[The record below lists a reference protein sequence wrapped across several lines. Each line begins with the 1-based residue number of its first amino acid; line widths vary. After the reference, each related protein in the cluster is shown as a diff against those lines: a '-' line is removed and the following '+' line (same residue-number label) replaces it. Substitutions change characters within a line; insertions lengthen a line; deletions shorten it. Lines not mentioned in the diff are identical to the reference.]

1 MAPTEESILSNFLLS
16 PAPLP
21 TVLSLQ
27 KFTELFP
34 KRLRGHPHIRTLYR
48 ELQQVR
54 EHDMDRVNENIDQ
67 ETQQGERQKAEL
79 RKASLAAGVEGSN
92 ADEQREMDVD
102 LHLFGQNSTDRELF
116 HSTAS
121 LLDEMEAACA
131 NIEREIG
138 DVDREAAGLLSE
150 LQSTVGD
157 LSDLRYGKL
166 QGLAGMESNI
176 GEEAI
181 RGLENLENA
190 CYGANPSSLPASNPL
205 PQLLQTPSGLAILEL
220 QATINLPTFESD
232 DDNQYASPDSPL
244 NSNGTT
250 FETPVGKLMFP
261 DYSPLN
267 PDDTKWMKRV
277 YLYIGRYQRM
287 TGEVKKLPK
296 PLAVL
301 RKRSS
306 SANTEELE
314 VVEIVRY
321 KVFFKNRPEPV
332 NNI

>member
-1 MAPTEESILSNFLLS
+1 MQSYISDQDPETKMAPTEESILSNFLLS

-102 LHLFGQNSTDRELF
+102 LHLFGQNSTDQELF

-138 DVDREAAGLLSE
+138 DVDREAEGLLSG
-150 LQSTVGD
+150 LQSTVGG

-190 CYGANPSSLPASNPL
+190 CYGASM
-205 PQLLQTPSGLAILEL
+205 G
-220 QATINLPTFESD
+220 
-232 DDNQYASPDSPL
+232 
-244 NSNGTT
+244 
-250 FETPVGKLMFP
+250 
-261 DYSPLN
+261 
-267 PDDTKWMKRV
+267 
-277 YLYIGRYQRM
+277 
-287 TGEVKKLPK
+287 
-296 PLAVL
+296 
-301 RKRSS
+301 
-306 SANTEELE
+306 
-314 VVEIVRY
+314 
-321 KVFFKNRPEPV
+321 
-332 NNI
+332 